1 MLDAVVEAARVLGV
15 ERGVFGCR
23 MTGGAL
29 AAAAGRSSREQA
41 RRALQKLGL
50 DQEITQIVCEIL
62 PPAGNIRHT
71 TMIFLRCPRH
81 LAPTFGVLAALIE
94 LAMARSGVAAAAPEK
109 VRFNE
114 HVRPILATCFY
125 CHGPDEK
132 TRDAGLRLDVREI
145 AIADRDGI
153 RAIVPGKP
161 DESDLII
168 RVSSTDKD
176 EVMPPPKGK
185 KPLLRKDEIAILR
198 RWIEQGAEYEGHWS
212 FQPLGE
218 TAPPTV
224 KDAKWVRTPIDNFI
238 LARLER
244 EGIAPS
250 PEADRATLLRRV
262 SLDLTGLLPSPEEVA
277 AFTEDKGP
285 DAYEKVVDR
294 LLASPHYGER
304 WGRHWL
310 DQARYA
316 DSHGYSID
324 GARVMWPYRDWVI
337 KAMNADM
344 PFYRFTIEQLAGDL
358 LPPATEGAL
367 ATKAQRV
374 ATGFHRN
381 SLINEEGGVDAE
393 QFRVEAAMDRVAT
406 TGTVWLG
413 LTVGCAQ
420 CHTHKFDPITHREY
434 FGLFAFFNSTSDK
447 NDIGATVPVAHG
459 EIFGAGPSAEE
470 RLRQAETG
478 RAERQAAWEKAER
491 VRLAQ
496 SAAQTSAVP
505 AKWTPAEYLEYRT
518 LHNAS
523 FRLLDDNSLLS
534 DGRGSFN
541 DTYRVVAKTSLKRV
555 AAVRLRVLTDESL
568 PNRGPGLAKNGNFV
582 LTDFAVLV
590 NDEEQPIAR
599 AFADHE
605 QPGYPVTAAIDD
617 KPKTGWAINV
627 SKGST
632 AQMNADHEA
641 VFVFAKPVE
650 AASLEVQLAHGANES
665 YLVGRFAL
673 EFSETAPSDRTEK
686 NELLAALSVAANK
699 RNAAQRKLIEQVFAK
714 AEPRPKKSKEPDLD
728 APVVE
733 QMVMEELPQ
742 PRETFLLQ
750 RGDFTRPD
758 KTLGPLQPG
767 VLSAVNAAYKNPPG
781 AFKNRIDLA
790 RWLVSPENPL
800 TPRVTMNRVW
810 MRYFGRGLV
819 ETEED
824 FGSQGT
830 SPTHPELLDWLGR
843 EFIRRGWSMKAV
855 HRLIVTSAT
864 YRQSSHAR
872 PDLAEKDP
880 RNLLLARQERLR
892 VEGEIIRDAALCASG
907 LLDRTIGGPSVRP
920 PQPDGVFAFTQQK
933 KTWTTSEG
941 PSRFRRGLYT
951 MFYRSAPYPLLTTF
965 DAPNFQTS
973 CTRRPRS
980 NTPLQ
985 SLTIANDPV
994 FIEIAQGFA
1003 ARLLRELP
1011 DANLDGRLRRA
1022 FVIALGR
1029 EPAERELAVLSAYTK
1044 EQAADFSSDDA
1055 AARAVAGPELP
1066 AEAAALVAAARA
1078 IFNTDTFITRE

>member
-1 MLDAVVEAARVLGV
+1 MNSFDYRPTVAPLLQTLAILLGLNV
-15 ERGVFGCR
+15 GC
-23 MTGGAL
+23 AL
-29 AAAAGRSSREQA
+29 AGA
-41 RRALQKLGL
+41 
-50 DQEITQIVCEIL
+50 V
-62 PPAGNIRHT
+62 
-71 TMIFLRCPRH
+71 
-81 LAPTFGVLAALIE
+81 
-94 LAMARSGVAAAAPEK
+94 PEK

-145 AIADRDGI
+145 AIGERDGI

-168 RVSSTDKD
+168 RVSSTDRD

-212 FQPLGE
+212 YQQLSE
-218 TAPPTV
+218 SAPPAV
-224 KDAKWVRTPIDNFI
+224 KDAKWGRTSIDTFI
-238 LARLER
+238 LARLEQ

-262 SLDLTGLLPSPEEVA
+262 SLDLTGLLPSPEEVVT
-277 AFTEDKGP
+277 FTKDSTP
-285 DAYEKVVDR
+285 DAYERAVDR

-316 DSHGYSID
+316 DSNGYSID
-324 GARVMWPYRDWVI
+324 SARVMWPYRDWVI
-337 KAMNADM
+337 KALNDDL
-344 PFYRFTIEQLAGDL
+344 PFDRFTIEQLAGDL
-358 LPPATEGAL
+358 LPS
-367 ATKAQRV
+367 ATKPQRV

-381 SLINEEGGVDAE
+381 TLINEEGGVDAE
-393 QFRVEAAMDRVAT
+393 QFRVESAMDRTAT

-434 FGLFAFFNSTSDK
+434 FGLFAFFNSGSDK
-447 NDIGATVPVAHG
+447 NNIGTTVSVGQG
-459 EIFGAGPSAEE
+459 EILGTGPSAEE
-470 RLRQAETG
+470 RQRHIETD
-478 RAERQAAWEKAER
+478 RAERQAAWEKTELAGLPVAEP
-491 VRLAQ
+491 LA
-496 SAAQTSAVP
+496 ST
-505 AKWTPAEYLEYRT
+505 AKWTPAQYVEYGT

-523 FRLLDDNSLLS
+523 FRVLDDNSLLS
-534 DGRGSFN
+534 DQRGSFN
-541 DTYRVVAKTSLKRV
+541 DTYRVVAKTPLRRV

-568 PNRGPGLAKNGNFV
+568 PSHGPGLAKNGNFV
-582 LTDFAVLV
+582 LTDFEVTA
-590 NDEEQPIAR
+590 NGEDQPIAR

-605 QPGYPVTAAIDD
+605 QPGFPVVDAIDG
-617 KPKTGWAINV
+617 KPKSGWAINLP
-627 SKGST
+627 KGS
-632 AQMNADHEA
+632 QVKMNTDHEA

-650 AASLEVQLAHGANES
+650 AETLEVRLHHGLNEN

-673 EFSETAPSDRTEK
+673 EFSEIEPGTPRQQTSDLT
-686 NELLAALSVAANK
+686 AALSLALDQRSK
-699 RNAAQRKLIEQVFAK
+699 AQKKLVEQAFAK
-714 AEPRPKKSKEPDLD
+714 AESKQKKGKGLDLD
-728 APVVE
+728 AAVVE
-733 QMVMEELPQ
+733 QMVMEDLAE
-742 PRETFLLQ
+742 PRATFLLQ

-758 KTLGPLQPG
+758 TKLGPLQPS
-767 VLSAVNAAYKNPPG
+767 VIAAVNAA
-781 AFKNRIDLA
+781 FKNQPAAFEDRHDLA

-819 ETEED
+819 ETDDD

-843 EFIRRGWSMKAV
+843 EFSRQGWSMKAM

-864 YRQSSHAR
+864 YRQSSNTR
-872 PDLAEKDP
+872 RDLAEKDP
-880 RNLLLARQERLR
+880 RNLLLARQERFR
-892 VEGEIIRDAALCASG
+892 VEGEIVRDAALCASG
-907 LLDRTIGGPSVRP
+907 LLDPTIGGPSARP
-920 PQPDGVFAFTQQK
+920 PQPEGIFAFTQQK
-933 KTWTTSEG
+933 KEWKTSTG

-980 NTPLQ
+980 DTPLQ
-985 SLTIANDPV
+985 SLTLANDPAFV
-994 FIEIAQGFA
+994 EIAQGFA

-1011 DANLDGRLRRA
+1011 NASLDDRLRRA
-1022 FVIALGR
+1022 FLIALAR
-1029 EPAERELAVLSAYTK
+1029 EPAEQEFAILSAYAR
-1044 EQAADFSSDDA
+1044 EQAADFSNDAA
-1055 AARAVAGPELP
+1055 AARAVAGPELAKSPAP
-1066 AEAAALVAAARA
+1066 AEAAALVAVARTL
-1078 IFNTDTFITRE
+1078 FNTDSFITRE